1 MEDAVDALKLAFS
14 VFVFILG
21 LSIVFNMFT
30 QAREVSDYV
39 LEHTDNTYFAKYV
52 DVNDNDLNGRTVG
65 IETIIPTLYRYYK
78 EKFSIDVVVDTPQI
92 DSKGKYNGN
101 NERFDEE
108 TETIVSKNSSI
119 EDEKGNKIEIWKDY
133 EDLYPDGISWIG
145 SRANTDTQLRVT
157 SYIEG
162 KANEVN
168 RKTLYKYAK
177 RNRNLKDFRN
187 SVFTETFEQT
197 NNSEHKY
204 KGDDGS
210 VIYLVKGTT
219 KLHIT
224 YTLQP

>member
-52 DVNDNDLNGRTVG
+52 DANDSDLNGRTVG

-78 EKFSIDVVVDTPQI
+78 EKFSIDVVVDSPKE
-92 DSKGKYNGN
+92 DSSGKYNGN
-101 NERFDEE
+101 NEKFDEE
-108 TETIVSKNSSI
+108 IERIVYNNATATVDDREI
-119 EDEKGNKIEIWKDY
+119 DIWKLY
-133 EDLYPDGISWIG
+133 APLYPDGISWIG

-162 KANEVN
+162 KANSVN
-168 RKTLYKYAK
+168 VKNLTKYAS
-177 RNRNLKDFRN
+177 RNLKKYRN
-187 SVFTETFEQT
+187 QNFIETFEQKD
-197 NNSEHKY
+197 NGKKY
-204 KGDDGS
+204 IGEDGS
-210 VIYLVKGTT
+210 VIYLVQGTT

-224 YTLQP
+224 YTLEGL